1 MTDGATQTVARV
13 AVVQHGPVFLNLD
26 GSVEKACALLEEAA
40 NQGAEI
46 VAFPETWL
54 PGYPVWID
62 SSPKAALW
70 GHRPAKAL
78 YRLLVEN
85 SITIPGKHLDRLLG
99 MAKETG
105 AYVVMGAHERLGG
118 TLYNTM
124 ILVGRDGEQYRV
136 HRKLMPTY
144 TERMVWGQGDGS
156 TLSVLETEYGN
167 VGGLICWEHW
177 MPLARAAMHAKGET
191 IHVAQWPSVQDLHQ
205 VASRHYAFEGQCFVL
220 AVGSVLTKGE
230 IIEGFRSLGQPDSE
244 ALELLEALPGDDE
257 KLIMKGGSAVI
268 GPDSRYVVDPVFEE
282 PCIIYADLELE
293 RITEGHLL
301 LDTDGHYSRPD
312 VFHLEVNDEPQR
324 NVTFEREE
332 QGS

>member
-1 MTDGATQTVARV
+1 MNSFRTSGDLRV
-13 AVVQHGPVFLNLD
+13 AVVQHAPVFLNLEATL
-26 GSVEKACALLEEAA
+26 EKACVLIDEAA
-40 NQGAEI
+40 GQGADLI
-46 VAFPETWL
+46 AFPETWL

-70 GHRPAKAL
+70 GHPPAKAL

-85 SITIPGKHLDRLLG
+85 SITIPGKQLDRLFDT
-99 MAKETG
+99 AKETG

-124 ILVGRDGEQYRV
+124 IFVPREGEEYMV

-144 TERMVWGQGDGS
+144 TERLVWGQGDGS
-156 TLSVLETEYGN
+156 TLSVLETDYGN
-167 VGGLICWEHW
+167 LGGLICWEHW

-191 IHVAQWPSVQDLHQ
+191 VHVAQWPSVQDLHQ

-220 AVGSVLTKGE
+220 AAGSVLTKGE
-230 IIEGFRSLGQPDSE
+230 IMEGFRSLGQPGSE
-244 ALELLEALPGDDE
+244 ALDLLEGLPGDDD
-257 KLIMKGGSAVI
+257 KLMMKGGSAII
-268 GPDSRYVVDPVFEE
+268 GPDSNYLAVPVFEE
-282 PCIIYADLELE
+282 ACIIYADLELG
-293 RITEGHLL
+293 RITEGHQL

-312 VFHLEVNDEPQR
+312 IFHLEVNQVPQR
-324 NVTFEREE
+324 NVTFERGE

>member
-26 GSVEKACALLEEAA
+26 GSLEKACALLEEAA

-70 GHRPAKAL
+70 GHRPSKTL

-85 SITIPGKHLDRLLG
+85 SLTIPGKHLDRLLG
-99 MAKETG
+99 TAKETG
-105 AYVVMGAHERLGG
+105 AYLVMGAHERLGG

-124 ILVGRDGEQYRV
+124 IFISRDGERYRV

-156 TLSVLETEYGN
+156 TLSVLETDHGN
-167 VGGLICWEHW
+167 LGGLICWEHW
-177 MPLARAAMHAKGET
+177 MPLARAAMHAKGEA

-220 AVGSVLTKGE
+220 AAGSVLTKGE
-230 IIEGFRSLGQPDSE
+230 IIEGFCSLDKADSE

-268 GPDSRYVVDPVFEE
+268 GPDSKYVVDPVFEE
-282 PCIIYADLELE
+282 PCIIYADLELD

-312 VFHLEVNDEPQR
+312 IFHLEVNDESQR
-324 NVTFEREE
+324 NVTFERGQ